1 MKRFI
6 PTLLFLIPGILV
18 LNACGT
24 DGKAINN
31 AIPQG
36 SIPVKVT
43 SIELSENKM
52 DIQGTGQF
60 TTDDETLLSFKTG
73 GIISQIL
80 VSEGDYIKK
89 GQVLATLDLTE
100 INTGVAQAE
109 LGYEKALRDYERVQR
124 LLTDSVATL
133 EQSQNSKTALDI
145 ASQNLQAAKF
155 NQDYSL
161 IRAVSNGYVLKK
173 FANPGQQISS
183 GSPVLQTNGTGKGNW
198 KLKVALSDR
207 DWATVQEEDKVE
219 ITTPVQPDKAYQ
231 AMVKRKAKV
240 ADAMTGTYLVE
251 IEFSETAPEYLASG
265 MFGTAT
271 IHCST
276 TQPTWYIPYEAVLDA
291 NGGKGFVF
299 VTQDKE
305 TAQKISVV
313 LGRVYPDKVQV
324 ISGLEGYDQLIVAG
338 SAYLSDQ
345 SSISIRN

>member
-1 MKRFI
+1 MKNSI
-6 PTLLFLIPGILV
+6 PTLLLIIPVILL

-24 DGKAINN
+24 DGKAINDV
-31 AIPQG
+31 IPQG
-36 SIPVKVT
+36 SIPVKVAP
-43 SIELSENKM
+43 IELSENKM

-89 GQVLATLDLTE
+89 GQLLATLDLTE

-109 LGYEKALRDYERVQR
+109 LGYEKALRDFQRVQR
-124 LLTDSVATL
+124 LLADSVATL

-155 NQDYSL
+155 NKDYSQ

-183 GSPVLQTNGTGKGNW
+183 GSPVLQTNGIGKGKW

-207 DWATVQEEDKVE
+207 DWANVQEEDKVE
-219 ITTPVQPDKAYQ
+219 ILTPVQPDRPYQ
-231 AMVKRKAKV
+231 ALVKRKAKV
-240 ADAMTGTYLVE
+240 ADAMTGTYQVE
-251 IEFSETAPEYLASG
+251 MEFSETAPEYLAAG

-271 IHCST
+271 IHSSN
-276 TQPTWYIPYEAVLDA
+276 TQPTWYIPYESILDA

-299 VTQDKE
+299 VTKDNQK
-305 TAQKISVV
+305 ALKISVV

-345 SSISIRN
+345 SSISIQN